1 MFLRKKYT
9 KCKEEVVESVIN
21 TGVETCC
28 LKIELMATSK
38 IKGHFIYEV
47 CYLDDGELKMVPI
60 VATSILG
67 VLDVIKPYVN
77 KGLSEQQVHFL
88 AGSEDA
94 VASRMKSNQDAQ
106 IGSNGAISQSNEAST
121 K

>member
-9 KCKEEVVESVIN
+9 KCKEEVVDSVIN
-21 TGVETCC
+21 TGIDTCC

-47 CYLDDGELKMVPI
+47 CYLDDGELKTVPI

-67 VLDVIKPYVN
+67 VVDSIKPYIN
-77 KGLSEQQVHFL
+77 KGLSEQQVHFM

-94 VASRMKSNQDAQ
+94 VESRLKSRTNKKDLD
-106 IGSNGAISQSNEAST
+106 N
-121 K
+121 